1 MEVKPVKASILK
13 RIKDVLFNKTPKK
26 TSKTPKTSQ
35 PDNEVELKEA
45 LDVQSTESLSLTFA
59 EAFNKVSGKF
69 IYCESIEEFVDQLN
83 SLTEN
88 NNWNNL
94 HCWHPQLQE
103 VFQEVDFR
111 KCRIGKNL
119 DKADGGITTC
129 EALVARTGSILLS
142 SALPSGRTLSI
153 FPPVHICVAYTSQLV
168 YDIDDALQMML
179 KRYDQNLPSFVSLS
193 TGPSRTANTEESLA
207 LGENGPKDVYVFL
220 IEQPVEEID

>member
-1 MEVKPVKASILK
+1 MEVKPARANILK
-13 RIKDVLFNKTPKK
+13 RIINALFNKTPK
-26 TSKTPKTSQ
+26 TSKTPK
-35 PDNEVELKEA
+35 PVEEVDLKKE
-45 LDVQSTESLSLTFA
+45 VSVRSTENLSVTFA
-59 EAFNKVSGKF
+59 ESFNEVSGKF
-69 IYCESIEEFVDQLN
+69 VYCESIEEFVDQLN
-83 SLTEN
+83 SLTETN
-88 NNWNNL
+88 AWNNL

-168 YDIDDALQMML
+168 YDIDEALQMML
-179 KRYDQNLPSFVSLS
+179 KRYDQKLPSFISLA
-193 TGPSRTANTEESLA
+193 TGPSRTSDIEETVV
-207 LGENGPKDVYVFL
+207 LGANGPREVYVFL